1 MTSTIA
7 PPAPTV
13 STPTVSA
20 TPRNCGTLTAHHIE
34 KPRARFNIIVKRGPG
49 RTKVTRLARW
59 ETWGVHAETPEGAL
73 RVAEF
78 YFPRRVQDSLRLLD

>member
-7 PPAPTV
+7 SPAPA
-13 STPTVSA
+13 VSA
-20 TPRNCGTLTAHHIE
+20 TPRSSGTLTAHHIE

-49 RTKVTRLARW
+49 LTKVTRQTRW
-59 ETWGVHAETPEGAL
+59 ETWGVRAESPDGAL